1 MSSADPD
8 FVFFRAPFVREDHSV
23 SGGRLEVASST
34 PSPSSHP
41 GGTTR
46 ARHSSR
52 LVRVLV
58 TVVVTSWA
66 LWALGPEALTTWA
79 VSAAVTVLLV
89 ARTTFTPK
97 LDVAS
102 EVAYVKRTS
111 ALLLVLLLVLTLSGA
126 VPLEPARVVFAA
138 GVVSA
143 LTLLL
148 VAGLQGL
155 REPPRRILLVGD
167 RKAVGDLISQWHQHP
182 SVDIRGVCLD
192 DESAEESGASVDG
205 VAVLGTLG
213 DVSLLAERH
222 GIDQVVVAPG
232 PRISAYDVRRLTWGL
247 EHGRTAL
254 AVAAEV
260 HGATPHRIA
269 PELIGRRLVLAVSTP
284 RPGVVHRAMKAAI
297 DRGVGLALL
306 ALVAPVLIGIAVW
319 VRVDSPGPALFR
331 QVRTGIGGRAFTM
344 YKLRTMHVDAEE
356 RLAELQEMNDGAGLL
371 FKLRN
376 DPRITR
382 AGRTLRRTSLDEL
395 PQLINVVRGEM
406 SLIGPRPGLPSET
419 EAYDEWIAR
428 RLRVKPGMTGLWQV
442 SGRSNL
448 GWHESVRLDLDYV
461 DNQTL
466 RDEFAIAYKTLRA
479 VIQRDGAM

>member
-1 MSSADPD
+1 M
-8 FVFFRAPFVREDHSV
+8 FFRAPYVRDDVVAPVTHLDLANPV
-23 SGGRLEVASST
+23 APHQAPPGR
-34 PSPSSHP
+34 
-41 GGTTR
+41 G
-46 ARHSSR
+46 RHSSR
-52 LVRVLV
+52 VPRVLA
-58 TVVVTSWA
+58 VVATTGWTT
-66 LWALGPEALTTWA
+66 WGLGVDSVSGWA
-79 VSAAVTVLLV
+79 VSGLVALALLARTVL
-89 ARTTFTPK
+89 TPK

-102 EVAYVKRTS
+102 EVAYVKRVS
-111 ALLLVLLLVLTLSGA
+111 AILLVLLLVATL
-126 VPLEPARVVFAA
+126 LEVAALAPARAMFAA

-155 REPPRRILLVGD
+155 REPPRKILLVGD
-167 RKAVGDLISQWHQHP
+167 RKAVADLINQWDQHP

-192 DESAEESGASVDG
+192 GESATESSALVDG
-205 VAVLGTLG
+205 VPVLGTLG
-213 DVSLLAERH
+213 DVSVLSERH

-269 PELIGRRLVLAVSTP
+269 PELIGRRLVLSVSTP
-284 RPGVVHRAMKAAI
+284 KAGLAHRLVKAAI
-297 DRGVGLALL
+297 DRGLGLLL
-306 ALVAPVLIGIAVW
+306 LVMFTPVLVVLAFL
-319 VRVDSPGPALFR
+319 VRADSTGPALFR
-331 QVRTGIGGRAFTM
+331 QVRTGLGGRAFTM
-344 YKLRTMHVDAEE
+344 YKLRTMHVDAEA
-356 RLAELQEMNDGAGLL
+356 RLAGLQAQNDGAGLL
-371 FKLRN
+371 FKLRD
-376 DPRITR
+376 DPRVTR
-382 AGRTLRRTSLDEL
+382 AGRMLRRTSLDEL

-448 GWHESVRLDLDYV
+448 GWNESVRLDLDYV